1 MEDNNNKGSLKY
13 ADALFNLQK
22 GEKEHKRLKQ
32 LKKEEKKRLWK
43 KLNEIVK
50 DVNGEEMNFNKK
62 EELILE

>member
-13 ADALFNLQK
+13 ADALYNLQK

-32 LKKEEKKRLWK
+32 LKKEEKKRVWK

-50 DVNGEEMNFNKK
+50 EVNGEEMNFNKK

>member
-32 LKKEEKKRLWK
+32 LKKEEKKRVWK

-50 DVNGEEMNFNKK
+50 EVNGEEMNFNKK

>member
-32 LKKEEKKRLWK
+32 LKKEEKKRVWK

-50 DVNGEEMNFNKK
+50 EVNGEEMNFNK
-62 EELILE
+62 

>member
-32 LKKEEKKRLWK
+32 LKKEEKKRVWK